1 MGHTMSE
8 REMVPYF
15 TDPTGREHLLSG
27 EIVTIGRAVENDIV
41 ITSKRVSRE
50 HARVR
55 REGWRVVLQDLDS
68 TNGTYLNDERLLSP
82 TELRDQDRIAI
93 GDVVLIF
100 HDPDIT
106 FRDTVFPELEVDVA
120 SAVVRV
126 DRRVVSLSPK
136 EFALLVYLSENRG
149 DVCSKDEIGEAV
161 WPEYHGEVYDYQVE
175 NLVRRLRA
183 KLEVEPGDPQLL
195 LTVRGRGYKLIGSG
209 QHAG

>member
-1 MGHTMSE
+1 MRSAMDE
-8 REMVPYF
+8 KEMMPYF

-50 HARVR
+50 HARVHR
-55 REGWRVVLQDLDS
+55 DGWRAVLEDLDS

-82 TELRDQDRIAI
+82 AELRDQDRVAI

-106 FRDTVFPELEVDVA
+106 FRDTVLPDLEVDVA
-120 SAVVRV
+120 AAVVRV
-126 DRRVVSLSPK
+126 DRRVISLSPK
-136 EFALLVYLSENRG
+136 EFSLLAFLFERRG
-149 DVCSKDEIGEAV
+149 EVCSKDEIGEAV

-183 KLEVEPGDPQLL
+183 KLEVDAGDPQLL
-195 LTVRGRGYKLIGSG
+195 LTVRGRGYKLMSPG
-209 QHAG
+209 